1 MSSSLATIPSTG
13 TCPAE
18 WRAWWNVE
26 AVIQGTDWAS
36 LHRQHCEAWRRLRAL
51 AEPFTTGLSTYAP
64 GTAP

>member
-1 MSSSLATIPSTG
+1 MSTINNTPSIINSTLD
-13 TCPAE
+13 
-18 WRAWWNVE
+18 WRAWWRVE

-36 LHRQHCEAWRRLRAL
+36 LHRQHCEAWRRVRSL